1 MNRFYPLLMTACLV
15 LLCSN
20 SLKAE
25 NYCLKRGDIITHVNT
40 LNIHRIKDFWKAIKH
55 SETTIYLTVQTAEGI
70 KKALYFQLPLNKLA
84 PIPRFGVDV
93 TSHKLEGVRITNV
106 RRNSPATRC
115 QSVSTKQPSVTD

>member
-1 MNRFYPLLMTACLV
+1 MNRFYSLLMTACLV

-20 SLKAE
+20 FLKAE
-25 NYCLKRGDIITHVNT
+25 TYCLKRGDVITHVNT

-55 SETTIYLTVQTAEGI
+55 SETTIYLTVQTTEGI
-70 KKALYFQLPLNKLA
+70 KKALHVQLPFHKLA

-93 TSHKLEGVRITNV
+93 TSHKSEGVRITNV

-115 QSVSTKQPSVTD
+115 QSVPTK